1 MTVERDRD
9 IQMELVTFGKEV
21 EYFLENDRIGKYL
34 LECAILDMSEAAEA
48 LAAEDAHNIAQV
60 QQHQIKFRVAAQVR
74 QWLGQAVQR
83 GMEARTIIE
92 QEEDGAS

>member
-21 EYFLENDRIGKYL
+21 EYFMEHDRIGRYL
-34 LECAILDMSEAAEA
+34 IESAVLDMSEAAEE
-48 LAAEDAHNIAQV
+48 LAAADAHDIAKV
-60 QQHQIKFRVAAQVR
+60 QGLQIKFRVASQVR
-74 QWLGQAVQR
+74 NWLGQAVSR

-92 QEEDGAS
+92 QEENG

>member
-1 MTVERDRD
+1 MSDRD

-48 LAAEDAHNIAQV
+48 MAECNAHEIAKMQEHQV
-60 QQHQIKFRVAAQVR
+60 KFRVASQVR
-74 QWLGQAVQR
+74 QWLGAAVSR

>member
-1 MTVERDRD
+1 
-9 IQMELVTFGKEV
+9 MELVTFGKEV

-34 LECAILDMSEAAEA
+34 LENAVLEMSEAAEE
-48 LAAEDAHNIAQV
+48 LSTVDAHDIAKV
-60 QQHQIKFRVAAQVR
+60 QALQIKFRVASSVR

-92 QEEDGAS
+92 QEENG

>member
-1 MTVERDRD
+1 VTVERDRD

-34 LECAILDMSEAAEA
+34 LECAILDMSEAAEE
-48 LAAEDAHNIAQV
+48 LAAVDAHDVAKV
-60 QQHQIKFRVAAQVR
+60 HGLQIKFRVASQVR

>member
-1 MTVERDRD
+1 VSEATDRN

-21 EYFLENDRIGKYL
+21 EYFLEQDRIGKYI

-48 LAAEDAHNIAQV
+48 MAECDAHEVAKMQML
-60 QQHQIKFRVAAQVR
+60 QIKFKVASQVR
-74 QWLGQAVQR
+74 QWLGNAVQR

-92 QEEDGAS
+92 QEES

>member
-1 MTVERDRD
+1 VNEDRN

-21 EYFLENDRIGKYL
+21 EYFLKNDRIGKYL
-34 LECAILDMSEAAEA
+34 LECAIGDMSEAAEA
-48 LAAEDAHNIAQV
+48 MAETDAHDIAKMHEQ
-60 QQHQIKFRVAAQVR
+60 QIKFRVASQVR
-74 QWLGQAVQR
+74 QWLGQAISR

>member
-1 MTVERDRD
+1 MTTDRD

-21 EYFLENDRIGKYL
+21 EYFLENDRIGQYL
-34 LECAILDMSEAAEA
+34 IECAVLDMSEAAEA
-48 LAAEDAHNIAQV
+48 MAETNAHEVAKMQEHQMKFKVAQ
-60 QQHQIKFRVAAQVR
+60 AVR

-92 QEEDGAS
+92 QEEG